1 MGIMKIFRVI
11 FLRWETKK
19 YEIYVDLL
27 VISVISYDYFSLQ
40 QEVKKQNFLFIPLYS
55 AFQIDE
61 LHPHNQNPIGTFLG
75 RSRSVVY
82 RHENYCK

>member
-1 MGIMKIFRVI
+1 MKIFRVI
-11 FLRWETKK
+11 FFRWETKK

-40 QEVKKQNFLFIPLYS
+40 QEVKKQNFLFIPPYS

-61 LHPHNQNPIGTFLG
+61 LHPHNQNSIGIFLG
-75 RSRSVVY
+75 RSRYVVY
-82 RHENYCK
+82 QHENYCQ

>member
-1 MGIMKIFRVI
+1 MKIFRVI

-40 QEVKKQNFLFIPLYS
+40 QEVKKQNFLFIPPYS

-75 RSRSVVY
+75 RSHSVVY